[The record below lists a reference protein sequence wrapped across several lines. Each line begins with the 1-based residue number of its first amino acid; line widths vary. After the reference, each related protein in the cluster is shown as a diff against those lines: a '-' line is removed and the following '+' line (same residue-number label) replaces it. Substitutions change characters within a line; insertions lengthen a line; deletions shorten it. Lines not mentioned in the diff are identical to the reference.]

1 MRNIKFLRE
10 PGYIYDLFFL
20 FTLYFNKEFCLTKSI
35 NYNKST
41 EDTEYYNKM
50 LDKYLPISDELL
62 VFFYMPDNNRN
73 FMSTFYHEPYITDS
87 ALGKYNLAKV
97 QTLLSDYEQVVE
109 NLMKFYF
116 KEIDEQTFND
126 GKKSLLVINEL
137 IKNSKYNS
145 AVKSALYS
153 FFIEPEKAI
162 QKLSYELM
170 TKEYLLSLHYEKNI
184 ELITELKQKF
194 DCELVIDKMKQ
205 VKQQTVDLGAFS
217 NVFISFCLKNK
228 NCIRIHFIDEGVLL
242 FLGSNYI
249 EILEY
254 LNKQTRLPE
263 LEVFGHAVSERNR
276 IDILNLIK
284 QHKEVTIKDIEQEFG
299 FSGTNAYYHLSLM
312 IKAGMLKTRNRGRT
326 VLYSINQQ
334 YFSVLCEMLGNYYKD
349 EN

>member
-1 MRNIKFLRE
+1 MRNINFLKE

-41 EDTEYYNKM
+41 EDTEYYNRM

-97 QTLLSDYEQVVE
+97 QTLLSDYEEVVE

-116 KEIDEQTFND
+116 KEIDGQTFND

-194 DCELVIDKMKQ
+194 DCELLIDKMKQ
-205 VKQQTVDLGAFS
+205 VQQQTVDLGAFS

-228 NCIRIHFIDEGVLL
+228 NCIRIHFFDEGVLL

-249 EILEY
+249 EILDY

-284 QHKEVTIKDIEQEFG
+284 QRKEVTIKDIEQEFG

-334 YFSVLCEMLGNYYKD
+334 YFNVLCEMLSNYYKD